1 MPDPKKP
8 TGRPSITVDA
18 EKVELMAAMGC
29 TVEEI
34 AAELRISKRT
44 LMRRQKDP
52 KFLESIE
59 RGKAR
64 GRATLRRLQWKSA
77 NAGNVTAQIWLGKQ
91 LLGQR
96 DQFALDHNVKAVID
110 VTVNDL
116 TRSLLQSPKALAAA
130 EALFRTMEAEPGG
143 DGEASQ
149 PR

>member
-1 MPDPKKP
+1 
-8 TGRPSITVDA
+8 
-18 EKVELMAAMGC
+18 MAAMGC

-96 DQFALDHNVKAVID
+96 DQWAVDHSGAIAHKAVLPEWLLKQLKPAGD
-110 VTVNDL
+110 MSLSPVNEDS
-116 TRSLLQSPKALAAA
+116 TP
-130 EALFRTMEAEPGG
+130 T
-143 DGEASQ
+143 
-149 PR
+149 

>member
-1 MPDPKKP
+1 MPPPPKNP
-8 TGRPSITVDA
+8 TGRPPVTVDA

-96 DQFALDHNVKAVID
+96 DQWAVDHSGEIAHKTALPEWLLNLWKPAGATNPSPASEDSS
-110 VTVNDL
+110 L
-116 TRSLLQSPKALAAA
+116 T
-130 EALFRTMEAEPGG
+130 
-143 DGEASQ
+143 
-149 PR
+149 

>member
-1 MPDPKKP
+1 MPPPNP
-8 TGRPSITVDA
+8 TGRPPVAVDA

-96 DQFALDHNVKAVID
+96 DQWAVDHSGAIAHKAVLPEWLLKQLKPAGD
-110 VTVNDL
+110 MSLSPVNEDS
-116 TRSLLQSPKALAAA
+116 TP
-130 EALFRTMEAEPGG
+130 T
-143 DGEASQ
+143 
-149 PR
+149 